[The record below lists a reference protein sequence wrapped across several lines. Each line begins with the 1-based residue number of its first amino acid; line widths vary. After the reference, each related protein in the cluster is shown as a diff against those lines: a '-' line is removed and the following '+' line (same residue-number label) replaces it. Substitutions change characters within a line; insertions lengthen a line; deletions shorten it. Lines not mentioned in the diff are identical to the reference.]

1 MQQKT
6 ISNSFSVTPVYDGAP
21 GTPGANSIRLDI
33 SNEMDTIFTNS
44 AGVIQLARTV
54 ETIVHLYD
62 GATEVDISNVAFS
75 PTGGPGST
83 IATFSQSASGNGRK
97 LSWAFIASKTMAA
110 AYEITISY
118 TYNSVAYSAVFSI
131 IASKGNAIWQLKPSM
146 SSVPFQ
152 RDGNN
157 ALTPSSRNVG
167 LKLLKIDGNSTND
180 YTSVQTGIVVRY
192 DTTAM
197 PSSKT
202 AGTGWTS
209 DTETPISVPNTA
221 ENLYIAMF
229 SSTGILLD
237 RETIPVVCDGA
248 KGGAGDTIW
257 QAQAFKLFSGD
268 PGNDKPSVTTNISAS
283 TTDFGN
289 NWSAVPP
296 SNNPSGV
303 SKIDYSEVSG
313 WKSGDNITIPSPGD
327 GKNNTAT
334 IRFTTYGANAVV
346 EIKITA
352 SSEANYDFGAI
363 GKLDEKVLQSATASQ
378 IKNDAS
384 LSTVK
389 VSGTGTATAQLTVA
403 EPGEHFVQICYAKDS
418 SSSSGNDN
426 AVVQVLT
433 AVTPESK
440 IYSSVATV
448 ANGTVSGSWS
458 NARPWQGA
466 TGSDGQSS
474 VLYALEPSRDSLN
487 FRSNAV
493 GDFSPSSITVSCK
506 VKKYVG
512 NEIDVISNPAA
523 AGLYVYYVKNGLPQ
537 TWQPGN
543 SCTVNASDALADQY
557 TVTSVK
563 FVLST
568 ASSSTLVSEANT
580 IVSVLLPVVCDGRRG
595 SVGATGRMFYS
606 MGEWNAET
614 RYEKTD
620 EVIPMVHYD
629 DGVYNESLGSYGHYW
644 YLNADSAEGTGHEPG
659 TVTNEWRQ
667 CDDFG
672 VVITQ
677 GLFAQFAKLGSFIM
691 SGDWMISCAGYIYID
706 GTKTYYGP
714 SSRYSN
720 KPAYLRFDPN
730 YPDSDS
736 GNQNFIPVY
745 AVDGRLGK
753 SYQNDAYIKGTVHAD
768 SGSFTGTIEADNG
781 HIGGFIINSTQIK
794 SLDNSIVLNSD
805 GSAVIANGT
814 FTGAIN
820 GQVVICGNANQVGK
834 IYIQPDVY
842 IEEEPGS
849 GIHTAKLRGE
859 YGTLNVHSF
868 EIFASQNYAQFN
880 LASSNNELNLTE
892 KTLRIDT
899 TSIVNS
905 ITHSKGVLVRVG
917 DYTDNVTL
925 QFYNRDGG
933 SSLPISTTQQPPS
946 GVSAGQVYV
955 YQDASGSGQLRI
967 KL

>member
-21 GTPGANSIRLDI
+21 GTPGAD
-33 SNEMDTIFTNS
+33 
-44 AGVIQLARTV
+44 
-54 ETIVHLYD
+54 
-62 GATEVDISNVAFS
+62 
-75 PTGGPGST
+75 
-83 IATFSQSASGNGRK
+83 
-97 LSWAFIASKTMAA
+97 
-110 AYEITISY
+110 
-118 TYNSVAYSAVFSI
+118 
-131 IASKGNAIWQLKPSM
+131 
-146 SSVPFQ
+146 
-152 RDGNN
+152 
-157 ALTPSSRNVG
+157 
-167 LKLLKIDGNSTND
+167 
-180 YTSVQTGIVVRY
+180 
-192 DTTAM
+192 
-197 PSSKT
+197 
-202 AGTGWTS
+202 
-209 DTETPISVPNTA
+209 
-221 ENLYIAMF
+221 
-229 SSTGILLD
+229 
-237 RETIPVVCDGA
+237 
-248 KGGAGDTIW
+248 GDTIW

-268 PGNDKPSVTTNISAS
+268 PGNDKPSVTTGITAS

-289 NWSAVPP
+289 NWSVVPP
-296 SNNPSGV
+296 VNNASGV
-303 SKIDYSEVSG
+303 SKIDFSEVAG

-418 SSSSGNDN
+418 STSSGNDN

-537 TWQPGN
+537 SWQPGN
-543 SCTVNASDALADQY
+543 SCTVNASEALAEQY

-568 ASSSTLVSEANT
+568 ASSSTLVTEANT

-620 EVIPMVHYD
+620 DVIPMVHYD

-714 SSRYSN
+714 
-720 KPAYLRFDPN
+720 
-730 YPDSDS
+730 
-736 GNQNFIPVY
+736 
-745 AVDGRLGK
+745 
-753 SYQNDAYIKGTVHAD
+753 
-768 SGSFTGTIEADNG
+768 
-781 HIGGFIINSTQIK
+781 
-794 SLDNSIVLNSD
+794 
-805 GSAVIANGT
+805 
-814 FTGAIN
+814 
-820 GQVVICGNANQVGK
+820 
-834 IYIQPDVY
+834 
-842 IEEEPGS
+842 
-849 GIHTAKLRGE
+849 
-859 YGTLNVHSF
+859 
-868 EIFASQNYAQFN
+868 
-880 LASSNNELNLTE
+880 
-892 KTLRIDT
+892 
-899 TSIVNS
+899 
-905 ITHSKGVLVRVG
+905 
-917 DYTDNVTL
+917 
-925 QFYNRDGG
+925 
-933 SSLPISTTQQPPS
+933 
-946 GVSAGQVYV
+946 
-955 YQDASGSGQLRI
+955 
-967 KL
+967 

>member
-21 GTPGANSIRLDI
+21 GTPGA
-33 SNEMDTIFTNS
+33 
-44 AGVIQLARTV
+44 
-54 ETIVHLYD
+54 
-62 GATEVDISNVAFS
+62 
-75 PTGGPGST
+75 P
-83 IATFSQSASGNGRK
+83 
-97 LSWAFIASKTMAA
+97 
-110 AYEITISY
+110 
-118 TYNSVAYSAVFSI
+118 
-131 IASKGNAIWQLKPSM
+131 
-146 SSVPFQ
+146 
-152 RDGNN
+152 
-157 ALTPSSRNVG
+157 
-167 LKLLKIDGNSTND
+167 
-180 YTSVQTGIVVRY
+180 
-192 DTTAM
+192 
-197 PSSKT
+197 
-202 AGTGWTS
+202 
-209 DTETPISVPNTA
+209 
-221 ENLYIAMF
+221 
-229 SSTGILLD
+229 
-237 RETIPVVCDGA
+237 
-248 KGGAGDTIW
+248 GDTIW

-389 VSGTGTATAQLTVA
+389 VSGTGTAIAQLTVA

-523 AGLYVYYVKNGLPQ
+523 AGLYIYYVKNGLPQ
-537 TWQPGN
+537 SWQPGN
-543 SCTVNASDALADQY
+543 SCTVNASEALAEQY
-557 TVTSVK
+557 TVTFVK

-568 ASSSTLVSEANT
+568 ASSSTLVTEANT

-606 MGEWNAET
+606 MGEWNAGT

-659 TVTNEWRQ
+659 TVTNEWLQ

-753 SYQNDAYIKGTVHAD
+753 SYQNDAYIKGTVYA
-768 SGSFTGTIEADNG
+768 SAGSFTGTIEANDG
-781 HIGGFIINSTQIK
+781 HIGGLQI
-794 SLDNSIVLNSD
+794 SNNSIRNTEGSLILN
-805 GSAVIANGT
+805 ANGASV
-814 FTGAIN
+814 FSGLIKAKSIY
-820 GQVVICGNANQVGK
+820 NQLKEVGYSQSPYN
-834 IYIQPDVY
+834 ID
-842 IEEEPGS
+842 
-849 GIHTAKLRGE
+849 
-859 YGTLNVHSF
+859 LNDLYDT
-868 EIFASQNYAQFN
+868 YA
-880 LASSNNELNLTE
+880 A
-892 KTLRIDT
+892 
-899 TSIVNS
+899 
-905 ITHSKGVLVRVG
+905 
-917 DYTDNVTL
+917 
-925 QFYNRDGG
+925 
-933 SSLPISTTQQPPS
+933 SSLPVVFVLPNASDCPNLTINFFQGYITRSPGQPYTLVKTQGNASINLRPTDAWNANYNYKPGTNKYVVAEASMISLRALGNEWWMFIADREFNTQQEIDDIINLFDS
-946 GVSAGQVYV
+946 LAG
-955 YQDASGSGQLRI
+955 S
-967 KL
+967 